1 MSYLPIE
8 DYGIIGD
15 MHTAALVGKNG
26 SIDWFCYPRFD
37 SPSIFAALLDDK
49 KGGSFCICPADTS
62 GVVLKQFYWPDTNV
76 LVTRF
81 LSVDGVGQVVDFM
94 PIVGAVEG
102 NENHRLIRR
111 VEVIKG
117 EMKFRVRCRPAFNYA
132 RDPHTLEIR
141 NHRAIFRSRSLSM
154 ALESSVALQRDG
166 DGVVAEFVLKEA
178 EQTPFELYGLTSG
191 DGDGPLIELGE
202 IQELFEETVNYWRRW
217 LSQSQYRGRWRE
229 MVNRSALVQKLLI
242 YAPTGAI
249 IAAPTTSLPESIG
262 GPRNWD
268 YRYTWIRDS
277 AFTVYSLIRLGFT
290 QEAACFVDWVDK
302 RCRELEPDGSL
313 QVLYGIDGRKNL
325 EEEILDLDG
334 YKGSRPVRIGNNA
347 YNQLQLD
354 IYGELMDAAYLSN
367 KYGKQVT
374 YGEWVN
380 LRRLVEWVS
389 KNWDRE
395 DEGIWEVR
403 SGRQHFVYSKMMC
416 WVCLDRAI
424 RLAEKRSLPSD
435 REQWR
440 ATRDRIYEE
449 VQKRGW
455 SDARNAFVQAY
466 GSDSLDASLLMMPLV
481 FFIAPSDPRMLAT
494 LDAINQPRSKRG
506 LVTHGL
512 VYRYNHEE
520 APDGFTSGEGT
531 FNCCSFWLV
540 EALTRAGLTEP
551 ARLQQARLLFEE
563 MLGYA
568 NHLGLYAEQIGPHGE
583 ALGNFPQA
591 LTHMALISAAFNLD
605 RALDRKGWPSPPV

>member
-49 KGGSFCICPADTS
+49 KGGSFCISPVDTS

-154 ALESSVALQRDG
+154 ALEASVALERDG

-191 DGDGPLIELGE
+191 DGDGPLIQLGE

-302 RCRELEPDGSL
+302 RCHELEPDGSL
-313 QVLYGIDGRKNL
+313 QVLYGIDGRKDL

-455 SDARNAFVQAY
+455 SDMRNAFVQAY

-481 FFIAPSDPRMLAT
+481 FFMAPSDPRMLAT

-540 EALTRAGLTEP
+540 EAMTRAGLSEP